1 MSKIFNAKTLPLL
14 AFTALAI
21 TSFARS
27 ASADCSGLLLDDRA
41 CLSGKEDSGNQP
53 KGTFINQT
61 INTITSEA
69 NTMGYNAPSNTNNQ
83 ANPSSGNN
91 SGGASKDGGA
101 SNSSNSI
108 AQQIRNNGGMTD
120 DESVYSNTKD
130 NSFDT
135 LKSLPGREDDYQS
148 GKTTLAERNYPDG
161 TFDIKE
167 GVGLW
172 VGNGPLSY
180 GPNGIHAPNGSY
192 RYGTAPVEGSAGN
205 SGDEKKAT
213 SRSSTSAPAATTTAT
228 AAMLKK
234 LGIGGRDPSRTT
246 ITTNSSG
253 KVTAI
258 VTDHRT
264 QTAPAAPKMVS
275 MVATTQHSGPITP
288 PVASAPK
295 LPQVPIALPSAT
307 TIKAK

>member
-1 MSKIFNAKTLPLL
+1 MSHTGFIALKKLPLL
-14 AFTALAI
+14 ALTVLAI
-21 TSFARS
+21 SAAAS
-27 ASADCSGLLLDDRA
+27 SQASAQSQAACQAQSENTPTIHCAQPDDKQAGGSNLLP
-41 CLSGKEDSGNQP
+41 GQ
-53 KGTFINQT
+53 
-61 INTITSEA
+61 
-69 NTMGYNAPSNTNNQ
+69 
-83 ANPSSGNN
+83 
-91 SGGASKDGGA
+91 
-101 SNSSNSI
+101 NSI
-108 AQQIRNNGGMTD
+108 LGSVSSRNAAAQASSPSQQGSSSQGGSSAGATNTTEAATRAAQ
-120 DESVYSNTKD
+120 DESV
-130 NSFDT
+130 SFNLDMAT
-135 LKSLPGREDDYQS
+135 HQFDSWLAVQRVRNEIDAEWRQSLPQYDHFSDPTKKADSRDPAS
-148 GKTTLAERNYPDG
+148 TTSA
-161 TFDIKE
+161 
-167 GVGLW
+167 
-172 VGNGPLSY
+172 S
-180 GPNGIHAPNGSY
+180 S
-192 RYGTAPVEGSAGN
+192 GTA
-205 SGDEKKAT
+205 
-213 SRSSTSAPAATTTAT
+213 STTTTVTAT